1 MIARYTLP
9 EMGRIWTDEH
19 RYAKW
24 LQVELAAC
32 RAWRQLGRIPAEA
45 LKEIEDKAA
54 FEVERVEEIEAQTRH
69 DVIAFLTNLAEHVGP
84 ASRYVHLGLTSS
96 DVLDT
101 AYALLIKE
109 SGQLILAALDRLL
122 AALKARALEH
132 KYTLQMGR
140 SHGIH
145 AEPVTFGVKLAGFYA
160 EFSRD
165 RGRLERAIA
174 AAARGKISGAVG
186 TYANVSPEV
195 ERLVM
200 AELGLAPAVAS
211 TQVVARDG
219 LAEYFCTLA
228 IIGGAIERLAVE
240 IRHLQR
246 TEVLEAEEAFAK
258 GQKGS
263 SAMPHKRNPIASEN
277 LSGQVRLLRAYALAA
292 LEDMAL
298 WHERDIS
305 HSSVE
310 RTIGPDADILCHY
323 CLHRLAGLVEKL
335 VVYPENMQRN
345 LELTGGLIHSQQ
357 VLLALAQSGLSREDA
372 YRLVQKHAMDT
383 WTQGGSFRERLAAD
397 PKVRAALGERTEQ
410 ALGEMFDPRQHLA
423 QVDYIFEQVLGPQPA

>member
-1 MIARYTLP
+1 MIPRYTLP
-9 EMGRIWTDEH
+9 EMGRVWTDDN

-24 LQVELAAC
+24 LEVELAAC
-32 RAWRQLGRIPAEA
+32 RAWNKLGKIPDQDLA
-45 LKEIEDKAA
+45 EIESKAA
-54 FEVERVEEIEAQTRH
+54 FEAQRVDEIEKETRH
-69 DVIAFLTNLAEHVGP
+69 DVIAFLTNVAEHVGP
-84 ASRYVHLGLTSS
+84 ASRYIHVGLTSS

-109 SGQLILAALDRLL
+109 SGELILEALDRVL
-122 AALKARALEH
+122 AALKDRALEH
-132 KYTLQMGR
+132 KHTIQIGR

-145 AEPVTFGVKLAGFYA
+145 AEPVTFGVKLLGFHA
-160 EFSRD
+160 EFQRD
-165 RGRLERAIA
+165 RERLAHAIQ

-186 TYANVSPEV
+186 TYAHMPPQV
-195 ERLVM
+195 EEMVM

-211 TQVVARDG
+211 TQVVSRDG

-228 IIGGAIERLAVE
+228 IIGGTIERLAVE

-277 LSGQVRLLRAYALAA
+277 LTGQARLLRSYALAA
-292 LEDMAL
+292 LENMPL

-310 RTIGPDADILCHY
+310 RSIGPDANIVCHY
-323 CLHRLAGLVEKL
+323 SLHRLAGVIERLT
-335 VVYPENMQRN
+335 VYPENMQRN
-345 LELTGGLIHSQQ
+345 LDLTGGLIHSQQ
-357 VLLALAQSGLSREDA
+357 VLLALAEAGLSREDA
-372 YRLVQKHAMDT
+372 YKLVQRNAMAT
-383 WTQGGSFRERLAAD
+383 WAEGGSFKERLAGD
-397 PKVRAALGERTEQ
+397 QEVMEALGSEAAEVLG
-410 ALGEMFDPRQHLA
+410 ALFDPLRHLE
-423 QVDYIFEQVLGPQPA
+423 QVDYIFQKVLG

>member
-1 MIARYTLP
+1 MIVRYTLP

-32 RAWRQLGRIPAEA
+32 RAWRKLGRIPGDAC
-45 LKEIEDKAA
+45 KEIEDKAA
-54 FEVERVEEIEAQTRH
+54 FEVRRVEEIEAETRH
-69 DVIAFLTNLAEHVGP
+69 DVIAFLTNLAEQVGP
-84 ASRYVHLGLTSS
+84 ASRYIHLGLTSS

-109 SGQLILAALDRLL
+109 SGELILAALERLL

-145 AEPVTFGVKLAGFYA
+145 AEPVTFGLKLLGFYA
-160 EFSRD
+160 EFARD
-165 RGRLERAIA
+165 RERLARAIA

-186 TYANVSPEV
+186 TYANVPPEV

-200 AELGLAPAVAS
+200 TELGLTPAVAS

-228 IIGGAIERLAVE
+228 IIGGSIERLAVE

-246 TEVLEAEEAFAK
+246 TEVLEAEEAFAQ

-292 LEDMAL
+292 LENMAL

-323 CLHRLAGLVEKL
+323 CLHRLAGLVDKL
-335 VVYPENMQRN
+335 TVYPQNMQKN

-383 WTQGGSFRERLAAD
+383 WAAGGSFRERLAAD
-397 PKVRAALGERTEQ
+397 PEVRSALGPQAEQ
-410 ALGEMFDPRQHLA
+410 ALAEMFDPRQHLA
-423 QVDYIFEQVLGPQPA
+423 QVDYIFERVLGPQPA

>member
-9 EMGRIWTDEH
+9 EMGRIWTDEN

-24 LQVELAAC
+24 LAVELAAC
-32 RAWRQLGRIPAEA
+32 RAWNQLGRIPDQA
-45 LKEIEDKAA
+45 LAEIESKAA
-54 FEVERVEEIEAQTRH
+54 FETARVDEIEAETRH
-69 DVIAFLTNLAEHVGP
+69 DVIAFLTNVAEHVGP
-84 ASRYVHLGLTSS
+84 SSRYIHLGLTSS

-109 SGQLILAALDRLL
+109 SGGLILAALDRLL
-122 AALKARALEH
+122 AALKTRALEH

-145 AEPVTFGVKLAGFYA
+145 AEPVTFGLKLVGFYA
-160 EFSRD
+160 EFARD
-165 RGRLERAIA
+165 RERLQRAIA

-186 TYANVSPEV
+186 TYANVTPEV
-195 ERLVM
+195 ERMVM
-200 AELGLAPAVAS
+200 AELGLTPAVAS

-228 IIGGAIERLAVE
+228 IIGGSIERLAVE

-263 SAMPHKRNPIASEN
+263 SAMPHKRNPIGSEN
-277 LSGQVRLLRAYALAA
+277 LSGQVRLLRGYALAA
-292 LEDMAL
+292 LENMAL

-310 RTIGPDADILCHY
+310 RTIGPDADILTHY
-323 CLHRLAGLVEKL
+323 SLNRLAGMIERLT
-335 VVYPENMQRN
+335 VYPEHMLRN
-345 LELTGGLIHSQQ
+345 LNLTGGLIHSQQ

-372 YRLVQKHAMDT
+372 YRLVQRHAMAT
-383 WTQGGSFRERLAAD
+383 WAEGGSFRQRLEGD
-397 PKVRAALGERTEQ
+397 PEVIRALGDKIKQTMD
-410 ALGEMFDPRQHLA
+410 AMFDPKAHLS
-423 QVDYIFEQVLGPQPA
+423 QVDYIFDQILGQG

>member
-9 EMGRIWTDEH
+9 EMGRIWSDEN

-24 LQVELAAC
+24 LDVELAAC
-32 RAWRQLGRIPAEA
+32 RAWNKLGRIPGEDLA
-45 LKEIEDKAA
+45 EIEAKAA
-54 FEVERVEEIEAQTRH
+54 FEVERVEEIEAETRH
-69 DVIAFLTNLAEHVGP
+69 DVIAFLTNVAEHVGP

-109 SGQLILAALDRLL
+109 SGRLILAALDRLL
-122 AALKARALEH
+122 AALETRALEH
-132 KYTLQMGR
+132 KYTIQMGR

-145 AEPVTFGVKLAGFYA
+145 AEPVTFGLKLVGFYA
-160 EFSRD
+160 EFARD
-165 RGRLERAIA
+165 RQRLERAID

-186 TYANVSPEV
+186 TYANVTPEV
-195 ERLVM
+195 ESMVM

-228 IIGGAIERLAVE
+228 IIGGSIERLAVE

-263 SAMPHKRNPIASEN
+263 SAMPHKRNPIGSE
-277 LSGQVRLLRAYALAA
+277 
-292 LEDMAL
+292 
-298 WHERDIS
+298 
-305 HSSVE
+305 
-310 RTIGPDADILCHY
+310 
-323 CLHRLAGLVEKL
+323 
-335 VVYPENMQRN
+335 
-345 LELTGGLIHSQQ
+345 
-357 VLLALAQSGLSREDA
+357 
-372 YRLVQKHAMDT
+372 
-383 WTQGGSFRERLAAD
+383 
-397 PKVRAALGERTEQ
+397 
-410 ALGEMFDPRQHLA
+410 
-423 QVDYIFEQVLGPQPA
+423 